1 MNLSGRNCVVWK
13 VLSESGV
20 GALVNLAMPR
30 FRCVRRNPSR
40 HAYDYGWS
48 FFGVVSRFQCIWR
61 DPSRYTY
68 GFGYNSMSGALLIGS
83 FDLGWKPHVA
93 FEFRIPDLGSDVNT
107 R

>member
-40 HAYDYGWS
+40 HTYDYGWS
-48 FFGVVSRFQCIWR
+48 FSDWFLVSSVFGAILV
-61 DPSRYTY
+61 DTL
-68 GFGYNSMSGALLIGS
+68 MASGIIPCHARSSLVPLI
-83 FDLGWKPHVA
+83 
-93 FEFRIPDLGSDVNT
+93 
-107 R
+107 